1 MDDKEFMQELIA
13 EMARPS
19 RIIITSNGDDLHVE
33 MNISELVAVHKLM
46 NVTVSVL
53 EQLVRKGLTTVDG
66 AKKLFDLMSGMLD
79 EAVADS
85 NYYNTNRTEIRLNKD
100 AALRQVGKKGE
111 AE

>member
-1 MDDKEFMQELIA
+1 
-13 EMARPS
+13 MARPS

-100 AALRQVGKKGE
+100 AALWQAGKKGE
-111 AE
+111 TK

>member
-1 MDDKEFMQELIA
+1 MDDKEFMQEVIA

-19 RIIITSNGDDLHVE
+19 RIIITSDGDSLHIE

-46 NVTVSVL
+46 NAIVSVI
-53 EQLVRKGLTTVDG
+53 EQLVRQGLTTVNG
-66 AKKLFDLMSGMLD
+66 AKKLFDIMSGMLD

-100 AALRQVGKKGE
+100 AALWQAGKKGE

>member
-1 MDDKEFMQELIA
+1 M
-13 EMARPS
+13 
-19 RIIITSNGDDLHVE
+19 HVE
-33 MNISELVAVHKLM
+33 MNISELIAVHKLM

-66 AKKLFDLMSGMLD
+66 AKKLFDLMSDMLD

-100 AALRQVGKKGE
+100 AALRQVGEKGE

>member
-1 MDDKEFMQELIA
+1 
-13 EMARPS
+13 MARPC

-33 MNISELVAVHKLM
+33 MNISELIAVHKLM

-66 AKKLFDLMSGMLD
+66 AKKLFDLMSDMLD

-100 AALRQVGKKGE
+100 AALRQVGEKGE